1 MKTLLTDFR
10 SEFRDRALDL
20 LWRQWTTFGISGHGA
35 QWAGSP
41 IDPEALLLLT
51 CTIGRYDAR
60 LFDGMVEWMGLNG
73 QLINV
78 QRLKRII
85 ATEQYVGGQVLRAVA
100 ATVSDSVSAAKW
112 ATTAMSKNDTCQP
125 RPLFFLKDGTPMPIV
140 RQLDPS
146 FEEHGLQR
154 DPYEARGVAQVFQ
167 PDLVSNLILRLRAL
181 FGVNARC
188 EIIAHL
194 LLNEQVSPSAL
205 ARDAYYL
212 PLTISKAMTE
222 MRGSGFLVS
231 RINGRRRDHRL
242 VPGTWRVLL
251 LGEERPNPIVWPR
264 LFRAIE
270 ILWEFLG
277 DSNLTDKEPL
287 AQASA
292 LRRVLIKS
300 VVDKAETSGLD
311 FAFGDLAAH
320 PGETLIPFAV
330 ERITTLLTMMES
342 GGDETALR
350 AGDLD
355 SRLATRDPISMSF
368 RRS

>member
-10 SEFRDRALDL
+10 SEFRDRVLDL
-20 LWRQWTTFGISGHGA
+20 LWRQWTTFGVSGHGA
-35 QWAGSP
+35 QWDGSP

-60 LFDGMVEWMGLNG
+60 LFDGMVEWMGPNG
-73 QLINV
+73 HLINV

-85 ATEQYVGGQVLRAVA
+85 ATEQYAGEQVLRAVA

-112 ATTAMSKNDTCQP
+112 AATAISDDNTCP
-125 RPLFFLKDGTPMPIV
+125 PGPLFFLKDGTPMPIV
-140 RQLDPS
+140 RQPDS
-146 FEEHGLQR
+146 IFEEHGFQR
-154 DPYEARGVAQVFQ
+154 DPYEARGVAQVFR

-188 EIIAHL
+188 EIIAYL
-194 LLNEQVSPSAL
+194 LLNEQGSPSSL

-231 RINGRRRDHRL
+231 RVNGRRRDHRL
-242 VPGTWRVLL
+242 VPETWRDLL
-251 LGEERPNPIVWPR
+251 LGDERPAQIVWPR

-270 ILWEFLG
+270 ILWDFLG
-277 DSNLTDKEPL
+277 DSNLISKEPL
-287 AQASA
+287 AQASS

-300 VVDKAETSGLD
+300 VVDRAETSGLD
-311 FAFGDLAAH
+311 FAFGNLAAH
-320 PGETLIPFAV
+320 PGKSLIPFAV
-330 ERITTLLTMMES
+330 ERITALLTKMES
-342 GGDETALR
+342 SNSHWNHLPSEDQ
-350 AGDLD
+350 
-355 SRLATRDPISMSF
+355 
-368 RRS
+368 